1 MGGRLDRDMNRRFNT
16 TALNLASVRRARK
29 RYSFTRSL
37 TYTFSVLG
45 AFLKR
50 VLDFPADWMPLSKP
64 YQHKPHVSLCFT
76 RLTPPRFPPSVCLTH
91 CQSSCP
97 APVRAKPPSPGVQ
110 HLHPADNCI
119 LSVPR
124 PQCHGCPLPK
134 SWIRVPWGVAPARLS
149 QPSAQTCCPGS
160 LLAAGTPTSLQREHL
175 VCRECGGRGLPAARG
190 LLQRC
195 PPSRCAPV
203 SRARSRQAS
212 LQIPRQH
219 RLCPTATTRR
229 CHITYGMLMPCCA
242 LAAPLLSPPSPAPVV
257 DWPSATA

>member
-76 RLTPPRFPPSVCLTH
+76 RHTHLHACHQALPAPGVPSVATASVAAQRPSEHSPQVLVCDTCILRPVAFCLYPDHSATAVPSPHPRSACRGSCSGPPVTAWCANLLSRQPPRSSHTH
-91 CQSSCP
+91 
-97 APVRAKPPSPGVQ
+97 
-110 HLHPADNCI
+110 I
-119 LSVPR
+119 
-124 PQCHGCPLPK
+124 
-134 SWIRVPWGVAPARLS
+134 
-149 QPSAQTCCPGS
+149 SATR
-160 LLAAGTPTSLQREHL
+160 TTRLQRS
-175 VCRECGGRGLPAARG
+175 GGRRLPTARG
-190 LLQRC
+190 LHQRC
-195 PPSRCAPV
+195 PPGRCAPA

-212 LQIPRQH
+212 LQIPWQH
-219 RLCPTATTRR
+219 RLAPQQPLEG
-229 CHITYGMLMPCCA
+229 CHITYGTLMPCCA
-242 LAAPLLSPPSPAPVV
+242 LAAPLI
-257 DWPSATA
+257 